1 VHTTEPPSE
10 QLLGTAD
17 IQSLADLNSSYEAV
31 AEMSIVPITKKLAV
45 QLAFLAALPLL
56 PVAIYA
62 TPTATLV
69 KAVMK
74 MIA

>member
-1 VHTTEPPSE
+1 VHTTESPSE

-31 AEMSIVPITKKLAV
+31 AGMSIVPITKKLIV
-45 QLAFLAALPLL
+45 QLAFFAVLPLI

-69 KAVMK
+69 KAIMK